1 MPKVAD
7 ISLILT
13 EGIVV
18 LLELPIPRTKE
29 PTFPPSSL
37 MFDIKGIDDAAVT
50 AKALNHD
57 DSIFQCPSE
66 FIDSSSLTIP
76 ALFLQPT
83 RANPGC

>member
-1 MPKVAD
+1 
-7 ISLILT
+7 
-13 EGIVV
+13 
-18 LLELPIPRTKE
+18 
-29 PTFPPSSL
+29 
-37 MFDIKGIDDAAVT
+37 MFDIKGIDGAAVT